1 MKNDHDHDEKKTGFG
16 RGVTRRKFL
25 KTMGSG
31 AAIAAASDTLTG
43 RGAAEAEVIKP
54 EGGPEDCIE
63 EAIESCPVE
72 CISWEE
78 D

>member
-43 RGAAEAEVIKP
+43 RGAAEAAPSEVLP
-54 EGGPEDCIE
+54 DTELGG
-63 EAIESCPVE
+63 SCFCTTAHHRP
-72 CISWEE
+72 
-78 D
+78 